1 MLENFWWVYV
11 SIGILL
17 IAVEIFTSNFIVMW
31 FGIAS
36 IITAIPVYFDA
47 STKVVILIYAL
58 SLLIL
63 TTFVRNITMGWFT
76 KDEKDKA
83 TNINSLKGRIGF
95 VTENIDMLKATG
107 QVKVGKE
114 IWSAV
119 AEDGNDIFINT
130 KIIVIK
136 PEGAKLIVKKE
147 S

>member
-1 MLENFWWVYV
+1 
-11 SIGILL
+11 
-17 IAVEIFTSNFIVMW
+17 
-31 FGIAS
+31 
-36 IITAIPVYFDA
+36 
-47 STKVVILIYAL
+47 
-58 SLLIL
+58 
-63 TTFVRNITMGWFT
+63 MGWFT

>member
-1 MLENFWWVYV
+1 M

>member
-1 MLENFWWVYV
+1 MLENFWWIYV
-11 SIGILL
+11 VIGILL
-17 IAVEIFTSNFIVMW
+17 IAVEIFTTSFIVMW

-47 STKVVILIYAL
+47 PTKVVVFTYAL

-63 TTFVRNITMGWFT
+63 TIFVRKITMDWFM
-76 KDEKDKA
+76 KGEKSIA
-83 TNINSLKGRIGF
+83 TNINSLKGKIGF
-95 VTENIDMLKATG
+95 VTEEIDLLKATG

-114 IWSAV
+114 IWSAIS
-119 AEDGNDIFINT
+119 EDSNDISIDT
-130 KIIVIK
+130 KIIVVK

>member
-130 KIIVIK
+130 KIILNKILQIEILK
-136 PEGAKLIVKKE
+136 YY
-147 S
+147 